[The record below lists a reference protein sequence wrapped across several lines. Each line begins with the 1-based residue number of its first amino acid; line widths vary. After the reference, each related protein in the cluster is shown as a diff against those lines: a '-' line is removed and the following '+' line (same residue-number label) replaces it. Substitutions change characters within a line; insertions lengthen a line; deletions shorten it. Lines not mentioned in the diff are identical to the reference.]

1 MSKTVYLKIRQLTK
15 TDKQDVYL
23 SDVAEVYAEKKLLP
37 KIKSIKLATFYR
49 TKKDRICISS
59 MQVIS
64 AIQQLDDTLDVN
76 NIGESDFI
84 IDYRKNQQPVWLS
97 VILKII
103 VCIIIFIGSAY
114 AIMAYNNDVS
124 TIEIFEKVYRI
135 TLNEAMILCILK
147 DATERMTATNLSK
160 STDLSPS
167 HTSKM
172 LRILEEKGLIVRELG
187 NEDRRQMYFH
197 LSSTG
202 KQRVSE
208 LEVDKVEMPELLKP
222 LFK

>member
-1 MSKTVYLKIRQLTK
+1 MREVFRAMSSFET
-15 TDKQDVYL
+15 
-23 SDVAEVYAEKKLLP
+23 A
-37 KIKSIKLATFYR
+37 
-49 TKKDRICISS
+49 
-59 MQVIS
+59 
-64 AIQQLDDTLDVN
+64 
-76 NIGESDFI
+76 
-84 IDYRKNQQPVWLS
+84 
-97 VILKII
+97 
-103 VCIIIFIGSAY
+103 
-114 AIMAYNNDVS
+114 
-124 TIEIFEKVYRI
+124 FEKVYRI

-187 NEDRRQMYFH
+187 NEDRRQMYFP

>member
-1 MSKTVYLKIRQLTK
+1 MREVFRAMSSFET
-15 TDKQDVYL
+15 
-23 SDVAEVYAEKKLLP
+23 A
-37 KIKSIKLATFYR
+37 
-49 TKKDRICISS
+49 
-59 MQVIS
+59 
-64 AIQQLDDTLDVN
+64 
-76 NIGESDFI
+76 
-84 IDYRKNQQPVWLS
+84 
-97 VILKII
+97 
-103 VCIIIFIGSAY
+103 
-114 AIMAYNNDVS
+114 
-124 TIEIFEKVYRI
+124 FEKVY
-135 TLNEAMILCILK
+135 
-147 DATERMTATNLSK
+147 
-160 STDLSPS
+160 LSPS

>member
-1 MSKTVYLKIRQLTK
+1 MRYIMNKKGIDSLESLRQQALENGVEFIACQMSMDVMGVKQEELLDEVTVGGVATYMERADNANVNLFMKTICAMR
-15 TDKQDVYL
+15 
-23 SDVAEVYAEKKLLP
+23 EVFRAM
-37 KIKSIKLATFYR
+37 
-49 TKKDRICISS
+49 SS
-59 MQVIS
+59 FET
-64 AIQQLDDTLDVN
+64 A
-76 NIGESDFI
+76 
-84 IDYRKNQQPVWLS
+84 
-97 VILKII
+97 
-103 VCIIIFIGSAY
+103 
-114 AIMAYNNDVS
+114 
-124 TIEIFEKVYRI
+124 FEKVYRI

>member
-1 MSKTVYLKIRQLTK
+1 MREVFRAMSSFET
-15 TDKQDVYL
+15 
-23 SDVAEVYAEKKLLP
+23 A
-37 KIKSIKLATFYR
+37 
-49 TKKDRICISS
+49 
-59 MQVIS
+59 
-64 AIQQLDDTLDVN
+64 
-76 NIGESDFI
+76 
-84 IDYRKNQQPVWLS
+84 
-97 VILKII
+97 
-103 VCIIIFIGSAY
+103 
-114 AIMAYNNDVS
+114 
-124 TIEIFEKVYRI
+124 FEKVYWI

>member
-1 MSKTVYLKIRQLTK
+1 
-15 TDKQDVYL
+15 
-23 SDVAEVYAEKKLLP
+23 
-37 KIKSIKLATFYR
+37 
-49 TKKDRICISS
+49 
-59 MQVIS
+59 
-64 AIQQLDDTLDVN
+64 
-76 NIGESDFI
+76 
-84 IDYRKNQQPVWLS
+84 
-97 VILKII
+97 
-103 VCIIIFIGSAY
+103 
-114 AIMAYNNDVS
+114 
-124 TIEIFEKVYRI
+124 
-135 TLNEAMILCILK
+135 
-147 DATERMTATNLSK
+147 MTATNLSK
-160 STDLSPS
+160 STDLIPS

>member
-1 MSKTVYLKIRQLTK
+1 
-15 TDKQDVYL
+15 
-23 SDVAEVYAEKKLLP
+23 
-37 KIKSIKLATFYR
+37 
-49 TKKDRICISS
+49 
-59 MQVIS
+59 
-64 AIQQLDDTLDVN
+64 
-76 NIGESDFI
+76 
-84 IDYRKNQQPVWLS
+84 
-97 VILKII
+97 
-103 VCIIIFIGSAY
+103 
-114 AIMAYNNDVS
+114 
-124 TIEIFEKVYRI
+124 
-135 TLNEAMILCILK
+135 MILCALK
-147 DATERMTATNLSK
+147 EASDKVTATNLSK
-160 STDLSPS
+160 QTELSPS

>member
-1 MSKTVYLKIRQLTK
+1 MY
-15 TDKQDVYL
+15 
-23 SDVAEVYAEKKLLP
+23 
-37 KIKSIKLATFYR
+37 
-49 TKKDRICISS
+49 
-59 MQVIS
+59 
-64 AIQQLDDTLDVN
+64 
-76 NIGESDFI
+76 
-84 IDYRKNQQPVWLS
+84 
-97 VILKII
+97 
-103 VCIIIFIGSAY
+103 
-114 AIMAYNNDVS
+114 
-124 TIEIFEKVYRI
+124 
-135 TLNEAMILCILK
+135 
-147 DATERMTATNLSK
+147 
-160 STDLSPS
+160 LSPS

>member
-37 KIKSIKLATFYR
+37 KIKSLKLATFYR

>member
-1 MSKTVYLKIRQLTK
+1 MKTICAMREVFRAMSSFET
-15 TDKQDVYL
+15 
-23 SDVAEVYAEKKLLP
+23 A
-37 KIKSIKLATFYR
+37 
-49 TKKDRICISS
+49 
-59 MQVIS
+59 
-64 AIQQLDDTLDVN
+64 
-76 NIGESDFI
+76 
-84 IDYRKNQQPVWLS
+84 
-97 VILKII
+97 
-103 VCIIIFIGSAY
+103 
-114 AIMAYNNDVS
+114 
-124 TIEIFEKVYRI
+124 FEKVYRI

-187 NEDRRQMYFH
+187 NEDRR
-197 LSSTG
+197 SSTG
-202 KQRVSE
+202 KQRVIE

>member
-1 MSKTVYLKIRQLTK
+1 MREVFRAMSSFET
-15 TDKQDVYL
+15 
-23 SDVAEVYAEKKLLP
+23 A
-37 KIKSIKLATFYR
+37 
-49 TKKDRICISS
+49 
-59 MQVIS
+59 
-64 AIQQLDDTLDVN
+64 
-76 NIGESDFI
+76 
-84 IDYRKNQQPVWLS
+84 
-97 VILKII
+97 
-103 VCIIIFIGSAY
+103 
-114 AIMAYNNDVS
+114 
-124 TIEIFEKVYRI
+124 FEKMYQI
-135 TLNEAMILCILK
+135 TLNEAMILCALK
-147 DATERMTATNLSK
+147 EASDKVTATNLSK
-160 STDLSPS
+160 QTELSPS